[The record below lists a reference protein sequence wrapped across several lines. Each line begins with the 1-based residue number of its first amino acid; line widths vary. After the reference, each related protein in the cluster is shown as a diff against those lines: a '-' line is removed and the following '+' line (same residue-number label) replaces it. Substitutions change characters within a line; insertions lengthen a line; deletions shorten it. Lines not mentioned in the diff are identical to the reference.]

1 VATAPA
7 RLDRATLLHGSG
19 ARFEVTS
26 TGTYTVGRPDRASGK
41 APEIDLSTLD
51 TGQTLSRQH
60 AVIAWRDGVFHV
72 KEAKATRN
80 GTFVNGQRVAVGA
93 DTPLAP
99 GDRLRFGL
107 VELVFQA

>member
-1 VATAPA
+1 MHASQIKYELTASA
-7 RLDRATLLHGSG
+7 AC
-19 ARFEVTS
+19 
-26 TGTYTVGRPDRASGK
+26 TVGRPDRASGK
-41 APEIDLSTLD
+41 APEIDLSPLD

-60 AVIAWRDGVFHV
+60 AVITWRDGVFYV
-72 KEAKATRN
+72 REAKATRN
-80 GTFVNGQRVAVGA
+80 GTFVNGQRVAVGV

>member
-1 VATAPA
+1 MHASQIKYELTASATC
-7 RLDRATLLHGSG
+7 
-19 ARFEVTS
+19 
-26 TGTYTVGRPDRASGK
+26 TVGRPDRASGK
-41 APEIDLSTLD
+41 APEIDLSPLD

-60 AVIAWRDGVFHV
+60 AVITWRDGVFYV

-80 GTFVNGQRVAVGA
+80 GTFVNGQRVAVGV
-93 DTPLAP
+93 DTALAP